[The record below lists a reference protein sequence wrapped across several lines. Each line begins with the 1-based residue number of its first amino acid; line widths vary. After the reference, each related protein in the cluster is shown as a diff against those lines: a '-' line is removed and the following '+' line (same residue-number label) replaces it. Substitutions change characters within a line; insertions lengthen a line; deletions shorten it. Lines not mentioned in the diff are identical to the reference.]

1 MQEFWYNNVM
11 SVEEPNP
18 QFQRSRHGS
27 LFDRGRA
34 DAWYKRPSSP
44 HWYPNGTYNEPR
56 LDKLTAEEIKEYTRG
71 YQYMQH
77 AVDTEEGDAAV
88 ECDRAGL

>member
-1 MQEFWYNNVM
+1 M

-77 AVDTEEGDAAV
+77 AVDIEEGDAAV